1 MINDKVADIIKFKEL
16 IDADTGN
23 DYHLFQFIGKVLELS
38 GEKGVLTDI
47 GFRILENNLIADLN
61 QINEDAHL
69 KKPSQK
75 PLIRAILYLT
85 IAYNITL
92 LFGGFVNIS
101 LKDTPLLDELKEYLV
116 KTEERSSKLLPII
129 EGHLNKLVGRLTD
142 KYAKSFDTIKRSCFT
157 KDLFNSVD
165 RIPAHPKDL
174 PASFRYEDAIELPSA

>member
-1 MINDKVADIIKFKEL
+1 
-16 IDADTGN
+16 
-23 DYHLFQFIGKVLELS
+23 
-38 GEKGVLTDI
+38 
-47 GFRILENNLIADLN
+47 
-61 QINEDAHL
+61 
-69 KKPSQK
+69 
-75 PLIRAILYLT
+75 LYLT